1 MKDCRTAV
9 NLPSRSQSHRL
20 PTETDAVPGAGIEH
34 SQMMRLVALAV
45 CTALLMATPLVPG
58 EAVRDGQ
65 GILII
70 AGWFV
75 LFGCWVGAGLLQSR
89 MRIRWRWIDTAVL
102 LFFVIFSI
110 STVMVHGEGNVRY
123 AINTM

>member
-1 MKDCRTAV
+1 
-9 NLPSRSQSHRL
+9 
-20 PTETDAVPGAGIEH
+20 
-34 SQMMRLVALAV
+34 MMRLVALAV